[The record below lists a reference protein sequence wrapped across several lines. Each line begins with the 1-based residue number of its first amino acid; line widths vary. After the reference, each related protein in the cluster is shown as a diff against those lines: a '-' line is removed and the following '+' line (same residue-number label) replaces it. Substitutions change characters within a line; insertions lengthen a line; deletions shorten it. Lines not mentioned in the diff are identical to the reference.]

1 MFCENWRKTFPM
13 PSLPSETLISL
24 LEEHHRQ
31 RKKWAK
37 RSKRKIV
44 EAGVIANRKSLD
56 SADTTDEKEMEDD
69 RTI

>member
-1 MFCENWRKTFPM
+1 M
-13 PSLPSETLISL
+13 PSLTSEILISL

-37 RSKRKIV
+37 RSRGKIV

-56 SADTTDEKEMEDD
+56 SADSTDEKEMEDD